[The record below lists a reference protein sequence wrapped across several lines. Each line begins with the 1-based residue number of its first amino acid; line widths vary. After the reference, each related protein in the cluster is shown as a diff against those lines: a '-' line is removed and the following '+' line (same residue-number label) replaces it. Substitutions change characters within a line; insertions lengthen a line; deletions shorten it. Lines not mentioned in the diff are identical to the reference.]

1 MNKFIEFILKLF
13 HIKRQPKKLAT
24 TTGFNPKENEY
35 ESWLGI

>member
-1 MNKFIEFILKLF
+1 MNKIFEFFMKLF
-13 HIKRQPKKLAT
+13 HIKKSRKKLAT

>member
-1 MNKFIEFILKLF
+1 MNKIIDFILRFF
-13 HIKRQPKKLAT
+13 HVRRHEKLAT

>member
-1 MNKFIEFILKLF
+1 MSKIIEFFLKLF
-13 HIKRQPKKLAT
+13 SIKKTRKKLAT